1 MQLKS
6 FGGGSLDDIY
16 SFILI
21 PFLSSNKTTLLKT
34 LVLVGQEHT
43 DVLQNK
49 AMNALLPLV
58 CSLYQV
64 NFHSITQI
72 WAQWIIG
79 DTAFSVHMRF
89 MGDFLFFFC
98 AVDAVLDIHC

>member
-16 SFILI
+16 LI
-21 PFLSSNKTTLLKT
+21 PFLSSNKNTLLKT

-64 NFHSITQI
+64 NSHSITQI

-89 MGDFLFFFC
+89 MGDFLFFC